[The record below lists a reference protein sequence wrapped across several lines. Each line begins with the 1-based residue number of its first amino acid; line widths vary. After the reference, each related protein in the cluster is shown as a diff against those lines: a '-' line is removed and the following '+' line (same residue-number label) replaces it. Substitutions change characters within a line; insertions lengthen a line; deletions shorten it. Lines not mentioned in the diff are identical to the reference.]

1 MGCIKQLTFKGPQV
15 NAETYQGICGGGEK
29 GGIYPPF
36 YHPIFGKI
44 GILSIPVYH
53 AYTCKFCILCA
64 RVVKLLLKYRRFCV
78 LLASYIGFRR
88 KNLPYRIVWPL
99 GYILNNQGNCIKWN
113 KIIITLDEIWLYY
126 DILCYI
132 FKHLDN
138 IFFLLFWQFLTI
150 WTIFLPFWII
160 FINIL
165 KKRPKKQAV
174 LLKAGQIA
182 KKQDRQDKSPK
193 SRTSC

>member
-1 MGCIKQLTFKGPQV
+1 MFHIKSIDYPHLFQNHDMGCIKQLTFKGPQV

-36 YHPIFGKI
+36 YPPIFGKI

-99 GYILNNQGNCIKWN
+99 GYILNNQGNCVKWN

-138 IFFLLFWQFLTI
+138 IFFYYFDNFW
-150 WTIFLPFWII
+150 PF
-160 FINIL
+160 
-165 KKRPKKQAV
+165 
-174 LLKAGQIA
+174 GQYFYHFG
-182 KKQDRQDKSPK
+182 SFW
-193 SRTSC
+193 